1 MCTYDN
7 YSICTYIYI
16 SDVSTYI
23 KHVEHKLT
31 RWGRESLAE
40 ISCEISIWSGQS
52 CSMTFPLCGRVVNVF
67 ELKSSQIINQFQT
80 EKTSTGGVLRIF
92 QN

>member
-16 SDVSTYI
+16 YQMYLHTSNMLN
-23 KHVEHKLT
+23 KLT

-40 ISCEISIWSGQS
+40 ISCEISMEWSVLLDDLPRMP
-52 CSMTFPLCGRVVNVF
+52 MTFPLCGRVVNVF
-67 ELKSSQIINQFQT
+67 ELK
-80 EKTSTGGVLRIF
+80 
-92 QN
+92 

>member
-40 ISCEISIWSGQS
+40 ISCEISMEWSVLLDDLPRMP
-52 CSMTFPLCGRVVNVF
+52 MTFPLCGRVVNVF
-67 ELKSSQIINQFQT
+67 ELK
-80 EKTSTGGVLRIF
+80 
-92 QN
+92 